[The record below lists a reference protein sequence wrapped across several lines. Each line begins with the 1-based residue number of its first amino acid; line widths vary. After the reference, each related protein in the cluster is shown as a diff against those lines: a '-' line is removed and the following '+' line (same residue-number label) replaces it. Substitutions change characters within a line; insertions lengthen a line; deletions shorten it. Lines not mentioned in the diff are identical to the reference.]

1 MAALAKELGMSD
13 ERLGPPGP
21 VILAMVICDAIH
33 QDPATRKC
41 TLLGTFST
49 ISASKFPV
57 VHPGL
62 AVHVAM
68 TEGRG
73 KTRIRL
79 SLVSSDEEQRVLF
92 TQEGVI
98 QFADPRVV
106 AEINFGIRNLEF
118 PRPGEYRVQI
128 HANDELLGERRL
140 HVMTLRQAGGAP
152 PGPPPP
158 PPPTEQP

>member
-1 MAALAKELGMSD
+1 LKEFNMPEPKLGA
-13 ERLGPPGP
+13 PGP
-21 VILAMVICDAIH
+21 TVLAMVICDAIH
-33 QDPATRKC
+33 QDPATKKC

-49 ISASKFPV
+49 ITARSFPV

-62 AVHVAM
+62 AIHVAL

-73 KTRIRL
+73 NTRIRL
-79 SLVSSDEEQRVLF
+79 SLVSADEHQTLF

-106 AEINFGIRNLEF
+106 AEINFGIRNLNL
-118 PRPGEYRVQI
+118 PNPGEYRVQI

-140 HVMTLRQAGGAP
+140 HVMAMRQAGP
-152 PGPPPP
+152 PSSTPD
-158 PPPTEQP
+158 QP